1 MARVFMV
8 VTAVG
13 RDRRGTVEMITDREV
28 HPMQSANRSL
38 AMSTLLLIVTV
49 SVWSCASSHLLRV
62 HYQLPATSDS
72 LAGARAS
79 LSLEDM
85 RRNKAFLSQNARNS
99 LSDFSGYFTLRVSN
113 DSTGEKLL
121 GAFDLT
127 SAVKEVFK
135 QRLLHAGIT
144 VVDQKEGIAEIQIV
158 LKEFMLDL
166 QGRDWIFNMS
176 YQANIMSQGT
186 LTVSE
191 TITGNAQRLKTI
203 GTGGAEKVISE
214 LVTDMVNKLNIAELI
229 RRAGL

>member
-1 MARVFMV
+1 M
-8 VTAVG
+8 TA
-13 RDRRGTVEMITDREV
+13 
-28 HPMQSANRSL
+28 
-38 AMSTLLLIVTV
+38 LLLIVTI

-72 LAGARAS
+72 LEGTRAS

-99 LSDFSGYFTLRVSN
+99 LSDFSGYFTLRVS
-113 DSTGEKLL
+113 DDGSGEKLL

-127 SAVKEVFK
+127 SAVKEIFK
-135 QRLLHAGIT
+135 QKLLNAGIT
-144 VVDQKEGIAEIQIV
+144 VVDQKDGIAEIQIV

-166 QGRDWIFNMS
+166 QGRDWVFNMS
-176 YQANIMSQGT
+176 YQANLTNQGK

-203 GTGGAEKVISE
+203 GSGGAEKVISE
-214 LVTDMVNKLNIAELI
+214 LVTDMANKLDIAELF

>member
-1 MARVFMV
+1 M
-8 VTAVG
+8 TA
-13 RDRRGTVEMITDREV
+13 
-28 HPMQSANRSL
+28 
-38 AMSTLLLIVTV
+38 LLLIVTI

-72 LAGARAS
+72 LKGTRAS

-99 LSDFSGYFTLRVSN
+99 LSDFSGYFTLRVS
-113 DSTGEKLL
+113 DDGSGEKLL

-127 SAVKEVFK
+127 SAVKEIFK
-135 QRLLHAGIT
+135 QKLLNAGIT
-144 VVDQKEGIAEIQIV
+144 VVDQKDGIAEIQIV

-166 QGRDWIFNMS
+166 QGRDWVFNMS
-176 YQANIMSQGT
+176 YQANLTNQGK

-203 GTGGAEKVISE
+203 GSGGAEKVISE
-214 LVTDMVNKLNIAELI
+214 LVTDMANKLDIAELF

>member
-1 MARVFMV
+1 MIRVFMA

-28 HPMQSANRSL
+28 HPMQPVIRSL
-38 AMSTLLLIVTV
+38 AMTALLLIV
-49 SVWSCASSHLLRV
+49 SINVWSCASSHLLRV
-62 HYQLPATSDS
+62 HYQLPPSSDS

-85 RRNKAFLSQNARNS
+85 RRNKAFLSQNARKS
-99 LSDFSGYFTLRVSN
+99 LNDFSGYFTIRISN
-113 DSTGEKLL
+113 DGSGEKLL

-127 SAVKEVFK
+127 SAVK
-135 QRLLHAGIT
+135 QRLLHTDIT
-144 VVDQKEGIAEIQIV
+144 VVDQQDGIAEIQIV

-176 YQANIMSQGT
+176 YQVNLMRQGT

-203 GTGGAEKVISE
+203 GSGGAEKIISE
-214 LVTDMVNKLNIAELI
+214 LVTDIANRLDIAELF